1 MLVVVLK
8 VPKNNNE
15 NGKEDG
21 ISTNGE
27 YTQGTEYISRMDNS
41 LPYVC
46 ICLLLLYSSSAYA

>member
-1 MLVVVLK
+1 MIDKDQAQV
-8 VPKNNNE
+8 E

-46 ICLLLLYSSSAYA
+46 ICLLLCNNVILII